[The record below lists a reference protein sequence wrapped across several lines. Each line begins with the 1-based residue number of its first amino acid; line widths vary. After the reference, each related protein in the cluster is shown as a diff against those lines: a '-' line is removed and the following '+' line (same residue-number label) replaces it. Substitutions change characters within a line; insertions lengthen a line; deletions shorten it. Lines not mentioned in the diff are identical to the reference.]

1 MSTIWRDGELLI
13 YCRFNGVKE
22 SQIEREISFRFNTNL
37 FGGLIVFLD
46 LERFCHR
53 GRVVRM

>member
-1 MSTIWRDGELLI
+1 MIWRDGGLLI

-22 SQIEREISFRFNTNL
+22 SKMEREISFRFNTNL

-53 GRVVRM
+53 GRVVRW